1 MPRCF
6 WCTDDP
12 LYIAYHD
19 EEWGVPL
26 RDPQRLFELLLLEGF
41 QAGLSWITV
50 LKKRARYRE
59 VLWGFDAERLARMSD
74 AEIEERLQDAGIIRN
89 RLKLQA
95 ARQNARAWLK
105 LEDPVALLWSFVDGV
120 PKINHFA
127 GRGEVPAV
135 TPEAEA
141 MSKALRNSLHL
152 CRPDHLLC
160 LHAGRRHGHGSHH
173 RLRPLCRTA
182 GRALTAPG
190 RWLQWPPL
198 PFCLESAVDDLK
210 GRLVVGFLRLFAL
223 LPWRAVQAVGSAIG
237 WLMWKLPN
245 GSRQVVRV
253 NLGKCFPDMPA
264 QEREALVGQTLKD
277 IGKTLTESACA
288 WIWPAQKSL
297 GLIRQVEGMEV
308 LQQAL
313 QSGKGVV
320 LISSHLGN
328 WEMLLQYVCSLCQ
341 PSILYR
347 PPKLEAG
354 GRAAGAPAH
363 ATGQRAGPL
372 YP

>member
-1 MPRCF
+1 M
-6 WCTDDP
+6 
-12 LYIAYHD
+12 
-19 EEWGVPL
+19 
-26 RDPQRLFELLLLEGF
+26 
-41 QAGLSWITV
+41 
-50 LKKRARYRE
+50 
-59 VLWGFDAERLARMSD
+59 
-74 AEIEERLQDAGIIRN
+74 
-89 RLKLQA
+89 
-95 ARQNARAWLK
+95 
-105 LEDPVALLWSFVDGV
+105 
-120 PKINHFA
+120 
-127 GRGEVPAV
+127 
-135 TPEAEA
+135 
-141 MSKALRNSLHL
+141 
-152 CRPDHLLC
+152 
-160 LHAGRRHGHGSHH
+160 
-173 RLRPLCRTA
+173 
-182 GRALTAPG
+182 
-190 RWLQWPPL
+190 
-198 PFCLESAVDDLK
+198 DDLK

-347 PPKLEAG
+347 PPKLKAVDELLVRQRTQLGNELAPSTREGILSLVKRVRNGGIAGIAADPEPSRSSGVFVPFFGVPTLTSKFVPSLVHGHKAVAVFMHALRLDDGSGYRVIIEAAPEALYG
-354 GRAAGAPAH
+354 DDVELAVAALNQGIEKQARQAPSQYMWSMKRFKKRPD
-363 ATGQRAGPL
+363 GEKKW
-372 YP
+372 Y